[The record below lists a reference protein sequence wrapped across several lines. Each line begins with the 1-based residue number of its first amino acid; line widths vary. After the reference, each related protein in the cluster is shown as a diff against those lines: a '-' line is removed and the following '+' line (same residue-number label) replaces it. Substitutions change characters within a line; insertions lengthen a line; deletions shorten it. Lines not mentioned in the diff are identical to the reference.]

1 MRNVNARTSNVAAKQ
16 FVVVIVAILVTICV
30 FGIIFGAC
38 MGCRELIIST
48 GREIV
53 HDR

>member
-1 MRNVNARTSNVAAKQ
+1 MRGVNARTIIAAAKQ
-16 FVVVIVAILVTICV
+16 FVIVMIVIFATIGV